1 MYFNQ
6 SYQTIPDASPSVN
19 ERKRA
24 KSHKTFR
31 YAVLFA
37 LTFTFFSFFM
47 FYRNTIS
54 AAPFEL
60 DAATSPEINNSIDP
74 IAYRHRHGLVQTDGY
89 SQYVVSPLPDP
100 NQDFPKSWS
109 WTDVHGVDITTPN
122 SNQHQPNN
130 YCGAC
135 WAFAASHVIDDRMNT
150 MRRNVSRFVGT
161 TWLTSVQAILSC
173 GPNYENGCNGGTANA
188 AFEWIFKNGVSDQT
202 CHNYEAVSGKCNELA
217 MCQDCEPGG
226 QFQETSK
233 QMMGVCLP
241 RPWGTFPVA
250 TISEYGVINPQGQLS
265 SQWFRDDMVKR
276 MKAEIYERGP
286 IACAIVA
293 DPVETYFP
301 HFPPTLEGKRFEP
314 FIWTLERANY
324 TCVEDQWD
332 YCTNHAINIAGWG
345 YDDKEQMEYWYVR
358 NSWGN
363 YWGESG
369 WMRVKTGDNVIG
381 IESACG
387 WAVPHVL
394 NDQED
399 ILAFLHEGKKELRE
413 MAAEKK
419 TKIQYGL

>member
-37 LTFTFFSFFM
+37 LTFTFFSFFL

-54 AAPFEL
+54 AAPFAL
-60 DAATSPEINNSIDP
+60 DTVTSPENSIDP
-74 IAYRHRHGLVQTDGY
+74 IAYRHRHGLVQTNEY

-109 WTDVHGVDITTPN
+109 WTNVDGVDITTPN

-233 QMMGVCLP
+233 QMKGVCLP
-241 RPWGTFPVA
+241 RPWGTFPIA

-293 DPVETYFP
+293 DPIETYFP
-301 HFPPTLEGKRFEP
+301 HFPPTLDGKRFKP

-324 TCVEDQWD
+324 TCQESQWD
-332 YCTNHAINIAGWG
+332 FCCNHVIEVVGWG
-345 YDDKEQMEYWYVR
+345 FDEEENMEYWLVR

-363 YWGESG
+363 YWGEHG
-369 WMRVKTGDNVIG
+369 WFRAKTGDNVIG
-381 IESACG
+381 LESACG

-399 ILAFLHEGKKELRE
+399 ILAFVHEGNKELRE

-419 TKIQYGL
+419 TKIQYGF